1 MVVGFRD
8 GFVFEASTSTS
19 MFWTAPLVTEDGTWE
34 AAVTFVAAAAAAVV
48 ADGLALEMPNVA
60 EVVV

>member
-1 MVVGFRD
+1 MVVGLRD

-34 AAVTFVAAAAAAVV
+34 AAVTFIAAAAVV
-48 ADGLALEMPNVA
+48 ADGLALGMPNVA